1 MWVSRRLVSALTL
14 TALALLDASLAQAEV
29 KIAESAGWALSTDGR
44 VNAFVSHVYGEPRPE
59 GLTGLPWVG
68 FNESN
73 STGQVNAKDKLQK
86 TRIRSGYVPSTLALN
101 LRKQMLPNMK
111 VAARVELGFQ
121 ITNIDPSFI
130 ADPTWMEPRAVYL
143 DLSGGWGSVRA
154 GRDFSLFGRGNLFMN
169 YELGHAYGVGFPC
182 AYEKIFGGACGH
194 VGFGTLWPDFR
205 AQISYTTPSIADILS
220 ISVGV
225 FDPRTIPTYS
235 WDQTPLPRFEGE
247 ANANYSWREGWG
259 VKAWANGFHQ
269 RIGTTA
275 DVDPDNDTATMNS
288 VRQDFTQDAYGVGGG
303 VLAALGPVKV
313 GGSGYMGKGMDA
325 FTVFTFNP
333 IYIGQAST
341 VKGYERRFR
350 PSKGFLVEASVTI
363 GNTWFMGGFG
373 QARLDRVETD
383 TPITELGAFPLLRTQ
398 TGISAGVFH
407 RLEQV
412 VLGLD
417 YFNAN
422 YGFDPNR
429 IASGTTQDYDQVS
442 QTVHIFNAGV
452 TLEW

>member
-1 MWVSRRLVSALTL
+1 MVGTLTL
-14 TALALLDASLAQAEV
+14 TALALLEPSVAQAEV
-29 KIAESAGWALSTDGR
+29 KIAESDGWALSTDGR
-44 VNAFVSHVYGEPRPE
+44 VNAFVSHVYGDPRPA

-73 STGQVNAKDKLQK
+73 SGGQVNADDKLQR
-86 TRIRSGYVPSTLALN
+86 TRVRSGYVPSTLAVN
-101 LRKQMLPNMK
+101 LRKQMWPNLK

-121 ITNIDPSFI
+121 ITNEAPSDI
-130 ADPTWMEPRAVYL
+130 ADPTWMQPRSVYL
-143 DLSGGWGSVRA
+143 DLSGTWGSVRA
-154 GRDFSLFGRGNLFMN
+154 GRDISLFGRGNLFMN
-169 YELGHAYGVGFPC
+169 YELGHAYGLGFPC

-194 VGFGTLWPDFR
+194 VGFGVLWPDFR

-220 ISVGV
+220 ISLGV

-247 ANANYSWREGWG
+247 VNANYSWREGWG
-259 VKAWANGFHQ
+259 VKAFANGFHQ
-269 RIGTTA
+269 RIGTSA
-275 DVDPDNDTATMNS
+275 DIDTDNNMATPA

-303 VLAALGPVKV
+303 VVAALGPVKV
-313 GGSGYMGKGMDA
+313 GGSGYMGKGFDG
-325 FTVFTFNP
+325 FSVFSFNP
-333 IYIGQAST
+333 IYLGQSAA
-341 VKGYERRFR
+341 VKAHERRFR
-350 PSKGFLVEASVTI
+350 PSKGFLAEASLTL
-363 GNTWFMGGFG
+363 GDTWFMAGFG
-373 QARLDRVETD
+373 QARLDRIPTD
-383 TPITELGAFPLLRTQ
+383 TPITELGAFPLIRTQ

-407 RLEQV
+407 RLGQV

-429 IASGTTQDYDQVS
+429 IASGTARDYDQVS
-442 QTVHIFNAGV
+442 QVVHIINAGV